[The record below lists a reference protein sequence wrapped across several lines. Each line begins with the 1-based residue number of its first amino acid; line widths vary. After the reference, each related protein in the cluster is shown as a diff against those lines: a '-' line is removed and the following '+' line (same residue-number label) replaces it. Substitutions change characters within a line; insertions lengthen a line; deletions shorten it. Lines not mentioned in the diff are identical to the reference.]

1 MPIATGHTNCRKHR
15 RQQLHFPGSQRHPY
29 RNLLHSLRNRER
41 NQPDDPYRGHQL
53 FGMKWR
59 GTSHRHENRE
69 LLIRRLLTFVREK
82 KEFLRMSLMKLPG
95 HASDSLSE
103 NKENF
108 MKLDMLKSRVPAG
121 VMFLLLS
128 FVTNNLLRFTPV
140 AAAEAAS
147 SHCVPVGGA
156 LMTNIGAIAG
166 VTNLGPAS
174 GDLAGSL
181 AATILGQNSNG
192 TYNVQHYWVTAAGET
207 ITLKRAVLTPAYP
220 TNDPGIVAVPWGNYR
235 SYISG
240 GTGKFEGASGYLDY
254 FGMADFHQNTLVL
267 RYRGHV
273 CYAVASE

>member
-1 MPIATGHTNCRKHR
+1 MH
-15 RQQLHFPGSQRHPY
+15 
-29 RNLLHSLRNRER
+29 
-41 NQPDDPYRGHQL
+41 
-53 FGMKWR
+53 WR
-59 GTSHRHENRE
+59 ATSHRHENRQ
-69 LLIRRLLTFVREK
+69 LLNRSIVGFREGK
-82 KEFLRMSLMKLPG
+82 GGVLAHEFNEASRACLGLALRNKENLMKL
-95 HASDSLSE
+95 DL
-103 NKENF
+103 
-108 MKLDMLKSRVPAG
+108 MKSRVPAG

-128 FVTNNLLRFTPV
+128 FVPNNLLRLTPV

-147 SHCVPVGGA
+147 SRCVPVGGA

-166 VTNLGPAS
+166 VTNLGPAT

-207 ITLKRAVLTPAYP
+207 ITLKRAVLTPTYP
-220 TNDPGIVAVPWGNYR
+220 TNDSGIVAVPWGNYR

-267 RYRGHV
+267 RYRGQV
-273 CYAVASE
+273 CYAPASE